1 MISPSAPDAEE
12 SPAALQ
18 PTPPLW
24 PLSSCFPDA
33 APGTSIMHLPKS
45 GAAVAV
51 AAAIGGNVLSG
62 PLLFHSLLVEV
73 QDGCVRLVLSLY
85 PAGKGTWE
93 SEFSDCLLRLSGSK
107 THKLEFLNMGTWFQ
121 RKTTNKSGI
130 RPPQGLHTTQILV
143 PLLPWSRLLV

>member
-1 MISPSAPDAEE
+1 M
-12 SPAALQ
+12 
-18 PTPPLW
+18 
-24 PLSSCFPDA
+24 
-33 APGTSIMHLPKS
+33 
-45 GAAVAV
+45 
-51 AAAIGGNVLSG
+51 LSG
-62 PLLFHSLLVEV
+62 PLLCHSLLVEV